1 MTACPAHPSATPK
14 LASVA
19 MTSPGDPGQAAV
31 NVANQTM
38 EVTSSHMAV
47 LPAVQNDVALALWK
61 TDACTKDFQK

>member
-1 MTACPAHPSATPK
+1 
-14 LASVA
+14 

-31 NVANQTM
+31 NVANLTM